1 MIIMAGGIARERAR
15 TMTTRFADHY
25 HVTISRTRIK
35 SSSRVFFFFK
45 VSRLKYLAH
54 SIISKLCWVVQK
66 MANANP

>member
-25 HVTISRTRIK
+25 HMTISRTRIK
-35 SSSRVFFFFK
+35 SSSRVFFFK
-45 VSRLKYLAH
+45 VSRLKYIAH
-54 SIISKLCWVVQK
+54 SIISKLGWVVQK